1 LNIPKNILKIFAG
14 GFFALM
20 LDLEIENQPSL
31 KVAKREVFCRGFD
44 QIICEVKKQKRQH
57 RAGAL
62 VIIN

>member
-1 LNIPKNILKIFAG
+1 
-14 GFFALM
+14 M